1 MNKLN
6 SKKPAIG
13 PCAADPPWFDPNN
26 KGIEMSELKLKPELI
41 PMVVQGGFYLAALV
55 STHALL
61 VKPLLALTAERR
73 RRTQGAE
80 ESAKDL
86 QAKLERLEKSYTNA
100 QQGALTEA
108 RDMLNNQVLAGQA
121 EASGILQ
128 EAHETAKSR
137 LHAAKEKIAL
147 QISQERSKIPSIV
160 AELSDAV
167 LNRLVKNS
175 IVIGVA
181 SVAMSS
187 VAFAGGTAVDPY
199 YGILWPYFQFIVF
212 AAALTFLAKKG
223 ISKLLDDRRDA
234 LRTKLS
240 EAREAMTIAQRK
252 SDEYEAKIR
261 NLQSEIDAIRK
272 EYADDGVRQRD
283 KLISEAKQVADQ
295 LLRDAERVGQ
305 QLIAAGKEQLRQE
318 IFDQV
323 VATLDSKLNGDVL
336 NKIDSTLRQSAL
348 KGLQSAARVSDSH

>member
-1 MNKLN
+1 
-6 SKKPAIG
+6 
-13 PCAADPPWFDPNN
+13 
-26 KGIEMSELKLKPELI
+26 MSELKLKPELI

-128 EAHETAKSR
+128 EAHDTAKSR

-160 AELSDAV
+160 AELSDAA
-167 LNRLVKNS
+167 LNRLVKNA
-175 IVIGVA
+175 VVLAVA
-181 SVAMSS
+181 STAMSS
-187 VAFAGGTAVDPY
+187 VAFAGGAAVDPY

-223 ISKLLDDRRDA
+223 ISKMLDDRRDA

-252 SDEYEAKIR
+252 SDEYETKLK

-283 KLISEAKQVADQ
+283 KLISEAKQAADQ

-305 QLIAAGKEQLRQE
+305 QLIAEGKEQLRQE
-318 IFDQV
+318 IFEQV

-336 NKIDSTLRQSAL
+336 NKIDSSLRQSAL